1 MNVLL
6 VDDSAA
12 VRKILRRVLQQT
24 DLPLEKVVEAAD
36 GLDALRSLRFNIIH
50 LILLDVNMPRMDGM
64 QFLRK
69 LRRSTE
75 WKDIAVI
82 MITTEASQA
91 KVMEAFELG
100 AVGYIRKPFNAEQ
113 ISEKVLNLCQP
124 QLKAG

>member
-36 GLDALRSLRFNIIH
+36 GLDALRVLRFNTIH

-69 LRRSTE
+69 LRRSVE

-82 MITTEASQA
+82 MITTEASQLR
-91 KVMEAFELG
+91 VMEAFHLG
-100 AVGYIRKPFNAEQ
+100 AVGYIRKPFTAEQ
-113 ISEKVLNLCQP
+113 SSEKVLNLCQP
-124 QLKAG
+124 QLNSR

>member
-24 DLPLEKVVEAAD
+24 ELPLEKVVEAAD
-36 GLDALRSLRFNIIH
+36 GLDALRCLRFNTIH

-69 LRRSTE
+69 LKRSAE
-75 WKDIAVI
+75 WRDISVI
-82 MITTEASQA
+82 MITTEASQT

-100 AVGYIRKPFNAEQ
+100 AVGYIRKPFTAEQ
-113 ISEKVLNLCQP
+113 ITEKVVNLCQP
-124 QLKAG
+124 QLNSR

>member
-36 GLDALRSLRFNIIH
+36 GLDALRSLRFNTIH

>member
-36 GLDALRSLRFNIIH
+36 GLDALRSLRFNTIH

-69 LRRSTE
+69 LKRSAE
-75 WKDIAVI
+75 WRDIAVI
-82 MITTEASQA
+82 MITTEASQT

-100 AVGYIRKPFNAEQ
+100 AVGYIRKPFTAEQ
-113 ISEKVLNLCQP
+113 ITEKVLSFCQP
-124 QLKAG
+124 QLKSR

>member
-24 DLPLEKVVEAAD
+24 ELPLEKVVEAAD
-36 GLDALRSLRFNIIH
+36 GLDALRSLRFNTIH

-69 LRRSTE
+69 LKRSTE

-100 AVGYIRKPFNAEQ
+100 AVGYIRKPFTAEQ
-113 ISEKVLNLCQP
+113 ISEKILNLCQA
-124 QLKAG
+124 QLDSR

>member
-24 DLPLEKVVEAAD
+24 ELPLEKVVEAAD
-36 GLDALRSLRFNIIH
+36 GLDALRSLRFNTIH

-69 LRRSTE
+69 LKRNAE

-82 MITTEASQA
+82 MITTEASQI

-113 ISEKVLNLCQP
+113 ITEKVLNVCQA
-124 QLKAG
+124 QLNPR

>member
-24 DLPLEKVVEAAD
+24 DLPFQKVIEAAD
-36 GLDALRSLRFNIIH
+36 GVDALRSLRFNTIH

-69 LRRSTE
+69 LKRSAE
-75 WKDIAVI
+75 WKDVAVI

-100 AVGYIRKPFNAEQ
+100 AVGYIRKPFTAEQ
-113 ISEKVLNLCQP
+113 ISEKVLNLCQSE
-124 QLKAG
+124 LNSD

>member
-6 VDDSAA
+6 VDDSSA

-24 DLPLEKVVEAAD
+24 ELPLEKIVEAAD
-36 GLDALRSLRFNIIH
+36 GVEALRSLRFNTVH

-69 LRRSTE
+69 LKRSAE

-82 MITTEASQA
+82 MITTEASQT

-100 AVGYIRKPFNAEQ
+100 AVGYIRKPFSAEQ
-113 ISEKVLNLCQP
+113 ISEKVLNLCQ
-124 QLKAG
+124 L

>member
-24 DLPLEKVVEAAD
+24 DLPFQKVIEASD
-36 GLDALRSLRFNIIH
+36 GVDALRSLRFNTIH

-69 LRRSTE
+69 LKRSAE
-75 WKDIAVI
+75 WKDVAVI

-100 AVGYIRKPFNAEQ
+100 AVGYIRKPFTAEQ
-113 ISEKVLNLCQP
+113 ISEKVLNLCQSE
-124 QLKAG
+124 LNSD

>member
-36 GLDALRSLRFNIIH
+36 GLDALRSLRFNTIH

-69 LRRSTE
+69 LKRNAE
-75 WKDIAVI
+75 WRDIAVI
-82 MITTEASQA
+82 MITTEASQI

-113 ISEKVLNLCQP
+113 ITEKVLGVCQP
-124 QLKAG
+124 QLKAR